1 MLKTAYK
8 TDVGRVRSVNE
19 DRIVVKDGVAGCTL
33 AIVADGM
40 GGHQAGDTAS
50 QITIELLESALVR
63 VSGEL
68 DDAERKARL
77 VDAIREANAKVFE
90 VASGKEHYRG
100 MGTTV
105 TAALADASRVLIG
118 HIGDSRAYYINHE
131 TVSQITED
139 HTLVNELVKTGQLTP
154 DEAAVH
160 PRRNVITRAL
170 GTEADVDV
178 DLVFLPW
185 SAGDLLL
192 LCSDGLSNLVPESE
206 MTRTVRGEGTL
217 SEKVDRLVEYALN
230 AGGDDNISVVLIE
243 NGS

>member
-50 QITIELLESALVR
+50 QITIELLVGALDR
-63 VSGEL
+63 VSGDL
-68 DDAERKARL
+68 DDDERKARL
-77 VDAIREANAKVFE
+77 VGAIREANAKVFE

-131 TVSQITED
+131 TISQITED

-185 SAGDLLL
+185 SAGDMLL
-192 LCSDGLSNLVPESE
+192 LCSDGLSNMVPESE

-217 SEKVDRLVEYALN
+217 SEKADRLVEYALN

>member
-19 DRIVVKDGVAGCTL
+19 DRVVVKDGVAGGTL

-50 QITIELLESALVR
+50 QITIELVESSLRSAG
-63 VSGEL
+63 GEL
-68 DDAERKARL
+68 DDEARKSRL
-77 VDAIREANAKVFE
+77 VEAIRQANAKVFE
-90 VASGKEHYRG
+90 VASGKDHYRG
-100 MGTTV
+100 MGTTI

-131 TVSQITED
+131 SFAQLTED

-178 DLVFLPW
+178 DLAYVKWAP
-185 SAGDLLL
+185 GDMLL
-192 LCSDGLSNLVPESE
+192 LCSDGLTNMVPESE
-206 MTRTVRGEGTL
+206 LTRTVRGEGTL
-217 SEKVDRLVEYALN
+217 AEKVDRLVEYALD
-230 AGGDDNISVVLIE
+230 AGGDDNISVVLIH
-243 NGS
+243 NVP

>member
-19 DRIVVKDGVAGCTL
+19 DRVVVRDGVAGGML
-33 AIVADGM
+33 AIIADGM

-50 QITIELLESALVR
+50 QITIELVERSLLRIE
-63 VSGEL
+63 GEL
-68 DDAERKARL
+68 DDAEREARL

-118 HIGDSRAYYINHE
+118 HIGDSRAYYINHHRFAQ
-131 TVSQITED
+131 VTED
-139 HTLVNELVKTGQLTP
+139 HTLVNELVKSGQLTP

-160 PRRNVITRAL
+160 PRRHVITRAL

-178 DLVFLPW
+178 DLAYVPW
-185 SAGDLLL
+185 SPGDMLL
-192 LCSDGLSNLVPESE
+192 LCSDGLSNLVPDAELS
-206 MTRTVRGEGTL
+206 RTLRGEGTL
-217 SEKVDRLVEYALN
+217 DEKVERLVDYALN

-243 NGS
+243 NVS